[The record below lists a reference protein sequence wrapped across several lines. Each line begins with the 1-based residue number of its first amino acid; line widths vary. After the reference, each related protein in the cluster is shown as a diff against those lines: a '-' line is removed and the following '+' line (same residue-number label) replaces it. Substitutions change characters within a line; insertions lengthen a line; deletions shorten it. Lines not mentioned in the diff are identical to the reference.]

1 MEVRGISIDPILFEK
16 KKSKMENLVKTVGPK
31 VPKKRIITATKNW
44 KFSQDQLNPIQQLN
58 YVQQIVDEIVVDE
71 NPCRFIKQQIQQK
84 LGGYKAQDVKK
95 EKYNELLF
103 IKHAQVLRLMI
114 ESENLCFYCK
124 GKVHVLYENVREPQ
138 QWTLE
143 RMDNDFG
150 HNEGNVVIACLSCN
164 LRRRTMHYE
173 RYLFTKQLNIVK
185 VDG

>member
-1 MEVRGISIDPILFEK
+1 
-16 KKSKMENLVKTVGPK
+16 
-31 VPKKRIITATKNW
+31 
-44 KFSQDQLNPIQQLN
+44 
-58 YVQQIVDEIVVDE
+58 
-71 NPCRFIKQQIQQK
+71 
-84 LGGYKAQDVKK
+84 
-95 EKYNELLF
+95 
-103 IKHAQVLRLMI
+103 
-114 ESENLCFYCK
+114 
-124 GKVHVLYENVREPQ
+124 VREPQ